1 MLWAYAQAV
10 KFPLDEGLVLR
21 EAGLS
26 VAPAWRESSHTCD
39 GLDADTLYTRA
50 LPPVSVVDDV
60 MARRSSQAVFMGTSW
75 EAMAGD
81 AGTHDGGSASSSTGA
96 GGAGAGDG
104 SAAHAAV
111 LPPDWVEADG
121 SVLVRACIRAA
132 VAAMHVDNTRAP
144 TQVPVPEVPV
154 ARGSLIVS
162 ASFNPVHDGVCRVI

>member
-60 MARRSSQAVFMGTSW
+60 LARRSSHAVFMGTSW

-81 AGTHDGGSASSSTGA
+81 AGTHDGGSASAFTGA

-121 SVLVRACIRAA
+121 SVLVRHAFARRWQPCTLT
-132 VAAMHVDNTRAP
+132 TRGRRRRFLCRKCP
-144 TQVPVPEVPV
+144 
-154 ARGSLIVS
+154 SLVE
-162 ASFNPVHDGVCRVI
+162 A